1 VVHCM
6 KRRIVEE
13 WKHGWIEKRIEMR
26 WREVVGDWI
35 HATGNGASVTE
46 NEIGIGC
53 DACTGEG
60 VMYLCCILEICD
72 VNSVRLIYHALYS
85 LHTYGYSCD
94 ICSVR

>member
-1 VVHCM
+1 VVSCM

-13 WKHGWIEKRIEMR
+13 WKHGWIEKRIKMR
-26 WREVVGDWI
+26 WREVLGDWL

-60 VMYLCCILEICD
+60 LCCVLGICY
-72 VNSVRLIYHALYS
+72 VTSVRWMQIH
-85 LHTYGYSCD
+85 SCNVVLNLGRWFE
-94 ICSVR
+94 IARSK